1 MDGEKLVAVT
11 DSDGVGQPFV
21 LRSIDVFE
29 EIAFKVIDVDG
40 GWSTGP
46 PHDLLRGERIL
57 RSDLILAIHLVVNF
71 LGSPRF
77 PIRLSMCF
85 ELVTGTDGDRLVRIV
100 ILDSV
105 SGDDIVSVYRLVRH
119 FQQLAYAQTAAGDG
133 NGTAV
138 NEELDIPVHCTH
150 LDCHEVCSVKHAA
163 VKTAHCRGNRY
174 L

>member
-11 DSDGVGQPFV
+11 DSYVGRPIV
-21 LRSIDVFE
+21 LRSIDTFK
-29 EIAFKVIDVDG
+29 EITAKVVDVDG
-40 GWSTGP
+40 GWITGP

-71 LGSPRF
+71 MWSTRG
-77 PIRLSMCF
+77 PIRLSSYF
-85 ELVTGTDGDRLVRIV
+85 DLVTGTDVDRLVRIV

-163 VKTAHCRGNRY
+163 VKAAHCRGNRY